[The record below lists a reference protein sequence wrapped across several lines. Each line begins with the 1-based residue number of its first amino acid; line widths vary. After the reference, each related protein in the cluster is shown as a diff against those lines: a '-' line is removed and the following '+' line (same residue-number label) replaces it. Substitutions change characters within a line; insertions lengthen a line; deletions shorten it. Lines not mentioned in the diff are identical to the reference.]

1 MSEDASLGYS
11 VMKMLRD
18 GLRPEVTSDL
28 YTAVLLAK
36 FRKNAHNLAREIGNA
51 GMIIEFDSI
60 RTAYE
65 LLGSSVRY
73 TRSSAVWTF
82 SSTAFVAQW

>member
-1 MSEDASLGYS
+1 
-11 VMKMLRD
+11 MKMLRD
-18 GLRPEVTSDL
+18 GVRPEVTSDL
-28 YTAVLLAK
+28 YTAVILAQ
-36 FRKNAHNLAREIGNA
+36 FRNNSLNLKREIGYA

-82 SSTAFVAQW
+82 SPTAFVAQW

>member
-1 MSEDASLGYS
+1 M
-11 VMKMLRD
+11 
-18 GLRPEVTSDL
+18 
-28 YTAVLLAK
+28 LLAK
-36 FRKNAHNLAREIGNA
+36 FRKNAHNLLREIGNA

-82 SSTAFVAQW
+82 SLTAFVAQW